1 MMKADPSAA
10 QTFLV
15 LKKAFLPELPLNKK
29 KVWNFFVFQKRSRPP
44 PQTLVYQRFQLVQ
57 KENIGLMWAK

>member
-1 MMKADPSAA
+1 MKADPSAA

-29 KVWNFFVFQKRSRPP
+29 KV
-44 PQTLVYQRFQLVQ
+44 
-57 KENIGLMWAK
+57 